1 MTGLAKQL
9 LDHFADICERL
20 EPPPGQ
26 DAMDRA
32 LVLFTVAVALGMAG
46 NPVAEI
52 RQRGPRLATEPIK
65 PLDRETLAI
74 EFEPQDAPTWFAQ
87 QLGADV
93 DFPHFGAT
101 KARFQLDMTDDAV
114 RLQHHV
120 VSAPV
125 DLTFQHLDITRA
137 VPPHEGE
144 ELTKKEV
151 TERLLAL
158 DWSRRSG
165 ARPRFWP
172 RLPGVLGNTDPCA
185 TSSSKRLP
193 PMRFP

>member
-32 LVLFTVAVALGMAG
+32 LVFFAFAVALGMAG

-65 PLDRETLAI
+65 PLDRKTLAI

-151 TERLLAL
+151 TERLFAQTGVGGVGRGL
-158 DWSRRSG
+158 DFG
-165 ARPRFWP
+165 
-172 RLPGVLGNTDPCA
+172 LVCLGC
-185 TSSSKRLP
+185 
-193 PMRFP
+193 